1 MKAASLEDAWCSRTP
16 RMSPRAYH
24 AANPSAPSSRDWFR
38 ILNVPSDDALEW
50 LSPLTTAYNVFMTKS
65 RKVVCW
71 DQQKDVAVAEWQ
83 FEEPSLLWKCRLAHE
98 TRTTYF
104 AVMKIP
110 EAE

>member
-1 MKAASLEDAWCSRTP
+1 MKAGSLEDAWCSRIP
-16 RMSPRAYH
+16 RPSIKSYRS
-24 AANPSAPSSRDWFR
+24 ANSDADENHDWFR
-38 ILNVPSDDALEW
+38 VLHVPSDDALEW

-104 AVMKIP
+104 AVMKMP
-110 EAE
+110 EAG